1 MQRICWIDGRLQ
13 PLDEPAVRADDS
25 AFSEGRGCYTTTRIV
40 GGRPRF
46 PERHAARVVRSA
58 RDLGLGEVDP
68 VTVETALRELGK
80 AAFGDGD
87 GVVRLQASRDGDGAQ
102 HLTGVPREIGAEPDV
117 WRAMVLALT
126 HGGAGMA
133 ANIKVSS
140 RLTMAL
146 AGDAADA
153 AGVEEALLL
162 DGAGN
167 LVEGSRSNIIVVP
180 QGGVPTTPPNAAG
193 GVSGIARGL
202 ALERV
207 PELVEAPVPEAALR
221 GAEEIIAVN
230 AVRGAR
236 PIVALDGAPVGDGA
250 AGPWSRRLAEALDR
264 D

>member
-1 MQRICWIDGRLQ
+1 MQRVCWIDGRLQ

-25 AFSEGRGCYTTTRIV
+25 AFSEGRGCYTTAKVV

-46 PERHAARVVRSA
+46 PERHAARITRSVRA
-58 RDLGLGEVDP
+58 LGLGEVDP
-68 VTVETALRELGK
+68 HAAETALRELAK

-87 GVVRLQASRDGDGAQ
+87 GVVRIQASRDGDGNP
-102 HLTGVPREIGAEPDV
+102 HLVGVPRPLGSEPAQ
-117 WRAMVLALT
+117 WRAMVIALA
-126 HGGAGMA
+126 HAGAGMA
-133 ANIKVSS
+133 PGVKVSS

-146 AGDAADA
+146 AGDAARE
-153 AGVEEALLL
+153 AGVDEALLL
-162 DGAGN
+162 DGAGF

-180 QGGVPTTPPNAAG
+180 QGGVPTTPPDGAG

-207 PELVEAPVPEAALR
+207 PELVEAPVSEAALR
-221 GAEEIIAVN
+221 EAREIIAVN

-236 PIVALDGAPVGDGA
+236 PIVALDDARVGDGA
-250 AGPWSRRLAEALDR
+250 AGPWSRRFAEALDR